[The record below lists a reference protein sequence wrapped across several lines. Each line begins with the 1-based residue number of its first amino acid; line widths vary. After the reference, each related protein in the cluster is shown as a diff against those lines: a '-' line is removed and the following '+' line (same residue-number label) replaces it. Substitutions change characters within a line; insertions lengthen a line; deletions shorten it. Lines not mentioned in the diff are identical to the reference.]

1 MKQRLDMFE
10 GCFRVVVVFVVLAAL
25 TAYIVVSFA

>member
-10 GCFRVVVVFVVLAAL
+10 GCFRVIVVFVVLASL
-25 TAYIVVSFA
+25 TAYLVIFV